1 MSVKHHRALTLVIAL
16 LVAPIADAHP
26 LAAHAA
32 AWQAFMHP
40 FSGLDHV
47 SAMLVIGLWAGL
59 TSSRRRLLPPLSF
72 IVGLMVGAAL
82 GAYHPTLPA
91 MEIAIALTV
100 LLLGPLAARDARLP
114 VLACLVAGAAAG
126 LVHGYAH
133 GVELS
138 GQGLAGAAFVLGSVL
153 LHAVGYVLA
162 RRVADSG
169 NAVAL
174 RRALSA
180 SGVLGLGLLWMA

>member
-59 TSSRRRLLPPLSF
+59 TSSRRRLLPP
-72 IVGLMVGAAL
+72 
-82 GAYHPTLPA
+82 
-91 MEIAIALTV
+91 
-100 LLLGPLAARDARLP
+100 RL
-114 VLACLVAGAAAG
+114 
-126 LVHGYAH
+126 
-133 GVELS
+133 
-138 GQGLAGAAFVLGSVL
+138 
-153 LHAVGYVLA
+153 
-162 RRVADSG
+162 
-169 NAVAL
+169 
-174 RRALSA
+174 
-180 SGVLGLGLLWMA
+180 